1 MKKRFELYLY
11 DGAGRGKSLYFD
23 HLEDLLV
30 VAEEFVGD
38 DMEMTS
44 QFNAYDHFKNRDIS
58 HNVGMYIM
66 EGVETIDIVCY
77 TLNVALRQTNETI

>member
-1 MKKRFELYLY
+1 MKKRFEIFLY

-30 VAEEFVGD
+30 VAEAFVGD

-44 QFNAYDHFKNRDIS
+44 QFNAYDHLNKRDIS
-58 HNVGMYIM
+58 HNVGMYVM
-66 EGVETIDIVCY
+66 EGAWYDTYVC
-77 TLNVALRQTNETI
+77 Q

>member
-1 MKKRFELYLY
+1 MKKRFEIFLY
-11 DGAGRGKSLYFD
+11 DGAGRGKSQYFD

-44 QFNAYDHFKNRDIS
+44 QFNAYDHLKNRDIS

-66 EGVETIDIVCY
+66 EGVESIDIDCY
-77 TLNVALRQTNETI
+77 EQCCLAQKH